1 MLLLLLFILGLFFFV
16 LGFFFGFLCVFFLG
30 GGGAGVKAFIVLGYM
45 KVSLYQFSL

>member
-16 LGFFFGFLCVFFLG
+16 LGFFFVFLCVFFF